1 MPPHTRRCLSCRCLG
16 HKSEFWRVVRLAQSQ
31 TVVLDQGQGRSAYLC
46 PQASCLHQARK
57 KNHLG
62 RVLKAPIPAEIY
74 TALASRLTTI
84 REDESSSPLL
94 ERPSKLPKR
103 PTRQKDGL
111 SQPPDHAGLGHC
123 P

>member
-46 PQASCLHQARK
+46 PQASCLHQAQK

-62 RVLKAPIPAEIY
+62 RVLKAPIPPEIY
-74 TALASRLTTI
+74 ATLHSRLVA
-84 REDESSSPLL
+84 RPEHPLT
-94 ERPSKLPKR
+94 LP
-103 PTRQKDGL
+103 
-111 SQPPDHAGLGHC
+111 PPVS
-123 P
+123 